1 MSELVAKKYKR
12 MKKVI
17 IQFCTFGFL
26 FLSIWFL
33 LAQIDYIHIF
43 QVKEKAS
50 QLEKALGDFYMD
62 IITQANKEIK
72 ENEIIEPVRKIKDR
86 ICTENGI
93 DTENIKLHVIQ
104 SREVN
109 AFALP
114 GRHIVINSE
123 LILFC
128 KNAEEIAGVLSH
140 EIAHIQKNHIM
151 MKLSK
156 EIGFSALSTILNSG
170 SGGMESLRILTS
182 TAYDRQIEDQA
193 DETGVE
199 YMQKSK
205 INPAYLA
212 DFMYRLSAEE
222 SVLQKKLTII
232 STHPET
238 EERAKKI
245 LDLQQKKHPEYIPV
259 LPDSIWKQLQ
269 ENVQDYYK

>member
-1 MSELVAKKYKR
+1 
-12 MKKVI
+12 MKKI
-17 IQFCTFGFL
+17 ILQFC
-26 FLSIWFL
+26 FLSLLFAGIWLL
-33 LAQIDYIHIF
+33 LAQIDYIRIF

-62 IITQANKEIK
+62 IITQTDGEIK
-72 ENEIIEPVRKIKDR
+72 EKQIIEPIRQIKDR
-86 ICTENGI
+86 ICTDNDI
-93 DTENIKLHVIQ
+93 DSESIQIHVVQ

-114 GRHIVINSE
+114 GRRIVINSE

-140 EIAHIQKNHIM
+140 EIAHIMKNHIM

-156 EIGFSALSTILNSG
+156 EIGFSALSTMLNSG
-170 SGGMESLRILTS
+170 SGGAESLRILTS
-182 TAYDRQIEDQA
+182 TAYDRQMENQA

-212 DFMYRLSAEE
+212 DFMYRLSSEE
-222 SVLQKKLTII
+222 SVLQKKMTII

-245 LDLQQKKHPEYIPV
+245 LDLQQKKRMEYIPV
-259 LPDSIWKQLQ
+259 LSDSIWRQLQ
-269 ENVQDYYK
+269 EDVQSIY

>member
-1 MSELVAKKYKR
+1 

-17 IQFCTFGFL
+17 IQFCTFGFI
-26 FLSIWFL
+26 FLGIWFL
-33 LAQIDYIHIF
+33 LAQVDYIRIF
-43 QVKEKAS
+43 QIKEKAT
-50 QLEKALGDFYMD
+50 QLEESLGNFYMD
-62 IITQANKEIK
+62 IITQSNKEIRKK
-72 ENEIIEPVRKIKDR
+72 EISEPIRKIKDR
-86 ICTENGI
+86 ICEDNGI
-93 DTENIKLHVIQ
+93 DAESIQLHVIQ
-104 SREVN
+104 SGEVN

-114 GRHIVINSE
+114 GRHIVVNSE

-128 KNAEEIAGVLSH
+128 QNAEEVAGVLSH

-156 EIGFSALSTILNSG
+156 EIGFSALTAMLSSG
-170 SGGMESLRILTS
+170 NGGVESLRILTS

-199 YMQKSK
+199 YMQNSQ
-205 INPAYLA
+205 INPAPLA

-222 SVLQKKLTII
+222 SALQKQLTFI

-245 LDLQQKKHPEYIPV
+245 LDLQQKKQIEYLPV
-259 LPDSIWKQLQ
+259 LSDSIWKQLQ
-269 ENVQDYYK
+269 KEIKEIRN